1 LRYAGVSLGHE
12 TDREAE
18 HWLHA
23 LGLPPGVEA
32 CTHLVRTPYPQVAIS
47 FAMPDGVLAVPDMDQ
62 PDRSEVAEQAAA
74 AHRERRSGRAVLFAG
89 VETLTGTV
97 TVADLLARS
106 AIDRVTV
113 LGAGPAEPSLEVVT
127 RDFVRPQWTDGLLIL
142 VATPAPGGRLAPFEV
157 PNPTPCCG
165 TH

>member
-1 LRYAGVSLGHE
+1 MRYTGICLGHE

-47 FAMPDGVLAVPDMDQ
+47 LALPDGYEPDLPAAGSEAADQ
-62 PDRSEVAEQAAA
+62 VAA

-89 VETLTGTV
+89 VEALTGTV
-97 TVADLLARS
+97 TVADMLANS
-106 AIDRVTV
+106 AIDRVIV
-113 LGAGPAEPSLEVVT
+113 LGGAPADPAREVVT
-127 RDFVRPQWTDGLLIL
+127 RDFVRPQWMDGALTLIT
-142 VATPAPGGRLAPFEV
+142 APAPAGRLAPFEY
-157 PNPTPCCG
+157 PNPTPCCAP
-165 TH
+165 TP